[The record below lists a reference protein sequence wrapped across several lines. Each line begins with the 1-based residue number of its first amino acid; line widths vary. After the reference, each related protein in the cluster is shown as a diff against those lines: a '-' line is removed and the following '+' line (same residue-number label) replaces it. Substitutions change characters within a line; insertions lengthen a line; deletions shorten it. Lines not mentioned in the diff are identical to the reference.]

1 MIDAIIILGSGINQD
16 GSLPDNLK
24 LRVSKGVQLYTQG
37 LAKNIVMSG
46 NYSFWLDDS
55 REIPFRS
62 EASAMREYALMLGV
76 LETDIFIEE
85 KSKDTLGNAFFTK
98 IDYLEK
104 NDWKQVMV
112 VTSDFHLKRTKFVF
126 DHVLGPQYAIEYYP
140 VLLDLSADEK
150 REKEARETNTTNI
163 LRALMRDIPSGDTEA
178 IRKAMHQKHPGY
190 AANPEISFDQLREM
204 LD

>member
-76 LETDIFIEE
+76 PETDIFIEE
-85 KSKDTLGNAFFTK
+85 KSKDTIGNAFFTK

-112 VTSDFHLKRTKFVF
+112 VTSDFHLKRTKCVF

-150 REKEARETNTTNI
+150 QEKEAQETNTTNI
-163 LRALMRDIPSGDTEA
+163 LRALMRDMPSGDTGA
-178 IRKAMHQKHPGY
+178 IREAMYRKHPGY
-190 AANPEISFDQLREM
+190 AVNPEISFDQLREM

>member
-16 GSLPDNLK
+16 GSLPGNLK

-76 LETDIFIEE
+76 PETDIFIEE

-140 VLLDLSADEK
+140 VLLDLSADER
-150 REKEARETNTTNI
+150 REKEAQETNTTNI

-178 IRKAMHQKHPGY
+178 IREAMY
-190 AANPEISFDQLREM
+190 
-204 LD
+204 